1 MSSASANPTA
11 GVPVWNTFTCKFC
24 IGQAISQSA
33 WPSNNET
40 VDAPRAANASIC
52 LRMRCLA
59 KFDGYGALSE
69 ADDKAALSI
78 AAREPQTAEVQ
89 GRSPRR

>member
-1 MSSASANPTA
+1 MSSSSANPTA

-33 WPSNNET
+33 CSSNNET
-40 VDAPRAANASIC
+40 VDAPRA
-52 LRMRCLA
+52 A